1 MASLQAARRLSK
13 NLICR
18 TRFLKSASVR
28 GIHSKCQQNSRI
40 TQKCHQRIWRDSP
53 VCQLRKFQTSTVC
66 HGKTV
71 PFKLA
76 DIGEGIKEVNVKEW
90 YVEVGDHVKQFDS
103 ICQVQS
109 DKASVTIT
117 SRYDGVIRKLY
128 YELDDIAQVGDPLV
142 DIETDKDADQD
153 ESEDSGSSSS
163 SSSEDE
169 QPQPQV
175 HKQKVLA
182 TPAVRKI
189 AMENSIKLS
198 DVAGTGKDGRV
209 LKEDIMRHIQGGAPP
224 VAVSTPTPVATPT
237 PIAAPASAA
246 TPAPRPAAPQIPV
259 VPAVTIPIGKDKTE
273 PIKGVR
279 KAMVKSMTEANS
291 VPLFGYCDEID
302 VTSLVRL
309 RERAKEVTAET
320 GMKFSYMPFII
331 KATSMA
337 LHQFPILNASVDSA
351 CENITYLASHNIGIA
366 MDTIEGLIVPNV
378 KNVQSLSV
386 YEIAAELNRLHA
398 LGLEGKLSTADM
410 TGGTF
415 SLSNIGAIGG
425 TYAKPVVLPPQV
437 AIGALGKFQVLPR
450 YDEEGNVRKTHIM
463 NVSWS
468 ADHRVIEGATMAR
481 FSNVWKAYL
490 ENPAT
495 MTIHLR

>member
-1 MASLQAARRLSK
+1 MASLQTARRLSRDI
-13 NLICR
+13 LCR
-18 TRFLKSASVR
+18 TRVFV
-28 GIHSKCQQNSRI
+28 
-40 TQKCHQRIWRDSP
+40 
-53 VCQLRKFQTSTVC
+53 VCC
-66 HGKTV
+66 GKTY

-90 YVEVGDHVKQFDS
+90 YVSVGDHVKQFDS

-117 SRYDGVIRKLY
+117 SRYDGIIRKIY
-128 YELDDIAQVGDPLV
+128 YELDDVAQVGDPLV
-142 DIETDKDADQD
+142 DIETDTETEETSSPD
-153 ESEDSGSSSS
+153 ESDDSSSSSSS

-169 QPQPQV
+169 HSQPKVLQ
-175 HKQKVLA
+175 QKVLA

-198 DVAGTGKDGRV
+198 DVTGTGKDGRV
-209 LKEDIMRHIQGGAPP
+209 LKEDIMRYIQGEAPP
-224 VAVSTPTPVATPT
+224 VSPHVAPPSPVSVPT
-237 PIAAPASAA
+237 
-246 TPAPRPAAPQIPV
+246 PAAPRAAPLPV
-259 VPAVTIPIGKDKTE
+259 VPAVSIPIGKDKTE
-273 PIKGVR
+273 RIKGVQ

-302 VTSLVRL
+302 VTKLVML
-309 RERAKEVTAET
+309 RESAKALTAAT

-337 LHQFPILNASVDSA
+337 LHQFPILNASVDKE

-386 YEIAAELNRLHA
+386 YEIAAELNRLHIV
-398 LGLEGKLSTADM
+398 GLEGKLSTADM

-450 YDEEGNVRKTHIM
+450 YDEEGNVKKTHIM

-495 MTIHLR
+495 MTIYLR

>member
-1 MASLQAARRLSK
+1 MCLFSYFAVL
-13 NLICR
+13 CR
-18 TRFLKSASVR
+18 K
-28 GIHSKCQQNSRI
+28 I
-40 TQKCHQRIWRDSP
+40 
-53 VCQLRKFQTSTVC
+53 
-66 HGKTV
+66 V

-90 YVEVGDHVKQFDS
+90 YVNVGDHVKQFDS

-117 SRYDGVIRKLY
+117 SRYDGVISKLY
-128 YELDDIAQVGDPLV
+128 YEVDDVAQVGDPLV
-142 DIETDKDADQD
+142 DIETDKDTEETHRPD
-153 ESEDSGSSSS
+153 ESDDSSSSSS

-169 QPQPQV
+169 KSQPQV
-175 HKQKVLA
+175 LKQKVLA

-224 VAVSTPTPVATPT
+224 AATPVATPT
-237 PIAAPASAA
+237 PVAVP
-246 TPAPRPAAPQIPV
+246 TPAAVPAPTPARISPIPV
-259 VPAVTIPIGKDKTE
+259 VPAVSIPIGKDKTE

-302 VTSLVRL
+302 VTKLVFL
-309 RERAKEVTAET
+309 RESAKAVTAAT

-337 LHQFPILNASVDSA
+337 LHQFPILNASVDKE
-351 CENITYLASHNIGIA
+351 CENITYLAAHNIGIA

-450 YDEEGNVRKTHIM
+450 FDEEGNVKKTHIM

>member
-1 MASLQAARRLSK
+1 MASLQAARRLSRDLLCRAR
-13 NLICR
+13 LI
-18 TRFLKSASVR
+18 SPASVR
-28 GIHSKCQQNSRI
+28 GIHSKYQQNSRA
-40 TQKCHQRIWRDSP
+40 TQKRPQRIWKDNT
-53 VCQLRKFQTSTVC
+53 VYQLRKFQTSTVC
-66 HGKTV
+66 CGQTI

-90 YVEVGDHVKQFDS
+90 YVSVGDHVKQFDS

-117 SRYDGVIRKLY
+117 SRYDGIIRKLY
-128 YELDDIAQVGDPLV
+128 YELDDVAQVGDPLV
-142 DIETDKDADQD
+142 DIETDKDTDLD
-153 ESEDSGSSSS
+153 ESDDSSSSSS

-175 HKQKVLA
+175 FKQKVLA

-198 DVAGTGKDGRV
+198 DVTSTGKDGRV

-224 VAVSTPTPVATPT
+224 VAAPTPIPTPVATPVAVPT
-237 PIAAPASAA
+237 PVTS
-246 TPAPRPAAPQIPV
+246 PRPV
-259 VPAVTIPIGKDKTE
+259 VPAVAIPIGKDKTE

-302 VTSLVRL
+302 VTRLVLL
-309 RERAKEVTAET
+309 RESAKAVTAAS

-337 LHQFPILNASVDSA
+337 LHQFPILNASVDSG
-351 CENITYLASHNIGIA
+351 CENITYLAAHNIGIA

-410 TGGTF
+410 SGGTF

-495 MTIHLR
+495 MTIHLK